1 MVVLTNPITPQNLVN
16 RFKDFVTTT
25 ANTGIVWGT
34 NTKPFTEMPTA
45 TYEGTTAGVTATV
58 TGASVGTAGG
68 VITAATIRSALETE
82 TALYTNIRN
91 QRAILF
97 VTGAGGNNGSRPT
110 AGIVFDQTKVAH
122 LTTANRSAL
131 GAVSNANVT
140 AGQTVDDFSLEQYFT
155 NLRTEYLAKRDVA
168 VTTQINV
175 CHASCHSSCH
185 DSRSRR

>member
-1 MVVLTNPITPQNLVN
+1 MATLTNPIRPQNLVN
-16 RFKDFVTTT
+16 RFKDFVTTA

-45 TYEGTTAGVTATV
+45 TYQGTTSGTTASV
-58 TGASVGTAGG
+58 TGANIGTAGG
-68 VITAATIRSALETE
+68 IITAATIRTALETE
-82 TALYTNIRN
+82 TALYTNIKN

-110 AGIVFDQTKVAH
+110 PGIVFDQTRVAH
-122 LTTANRSAL
+122 LTTANRSAI
-131 GAVSNANVT
+131 GAVNNANVT
-140 AGQTVDDFSLEQYFT
+140 AGQTVDDFSLEIYFT
-155 NLRTEYLAKRDVA
+155 NLRTAYLAQRSAA

>member
-1 MVVLTNPITPQNLVN
+1 MVVLTNPITPQNLVD
-16 RFKDFVTTT
+16 RFNDFVTTT

-45 TYEGTTAGVTATV
+45 TYQGTTSGTTASV
-58 TGASVGTAGG
+58 TGASVGTAGNA
-68 VITAATIRSALETE
+68 ITAATIRSALETE

-110 AGIVFDQTKVAH
+110 AGTVFDQTRVAH

-131 GAVSNANVT
+131 GAVDNANVT

-155 NLRTEYLAKRDVA
+155 NLRTTYLARRNDA

-185 DSRSRR
+185 DSRGRR